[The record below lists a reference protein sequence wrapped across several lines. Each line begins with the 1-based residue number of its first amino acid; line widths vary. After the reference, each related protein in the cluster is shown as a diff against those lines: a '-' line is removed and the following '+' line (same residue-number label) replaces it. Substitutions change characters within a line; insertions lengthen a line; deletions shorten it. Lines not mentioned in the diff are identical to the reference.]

1 MRGSYISSNACIRRQ
16 FSDIHQRARQLSKT
30 QRDALGDKQAGWF
43 VCQLLEDE
51 PEAKDKMG
59 MTSRI
64 TKSFLVLSILALPS
78 CMTVPKGLGNY
89 DVGYA
94 ERGIASWYGGYFHG
108 RPTAS
113 GAIYD
118 QFEMTAAHRLLP
130 LGSVVRVTNAENGRQ
145 VKVVIND
152 RGPFIKG
159 RIIDLSYAAAQ
170 RLGAVEPGTL
180 PVLVEVIQVGDRAT
194 NHSSGR
200 LTGPEDN
207 FDVGLSTSL
216 LGQYRDPQE
225 DEVRLCAI
233 GSRAGLMNRG
243 PMDVLRDPRRARRL
257 AEAEGTDEHPDHAE
271 LIEQMA
277 EAVA

>member
-1 MRGSYISSNACIRRQ
+1 
-16 FSDIHQRARQLSKT
+16 
-30 QRDALGDKQAGWF
+30 
-43 VCQLLEDE
+43 
-51 PEAKDKMG
+51 
-59 MTSRI
+59 
-64 TKSFLVLSILALPS
+64 
-78 CMTVPKGLGNY
+78 MTVPKGLGNY

-130 LGSVVRVTNAENGRQ
+130 LGSVVHVTNAENGRQ

-180 PVLVEVIQVGDRAT
+180 PVLVEVIQVGD
-194 NHSSGR
+194 
-200 LTGPEDN
+200 GPEGN

-216 LGQYRDPQE
+216 LGQYRDTQE

-233 GSRAGLMNRG
+233 GSRTGLVNRG

-257 AEAEGTDEHPDHAE
+257 AVAEGSDEHPDHAE

>member
-1 MRGSYISSNACIRRQ
+1 M
-16 FSDIHQRARQLSKT
+16 
-30 QRDALGDKQAGWF
+30 
-43 VCQLLEDE
+43 
-51 PEAKDKMG
+51 
-59 MTSRI
+59 
-64 TKSFLVLSILALPS
+64 LSILALS
-78 CMTVPKGLGNY
+78 ACMTVPKGLGDY
-89 DVGYA
+89 DAGYA

-113 GAIYD
+113 GVIYD
-118 QFEMTAAHRLLP
+118 QFQMTAAHRLLP
-130 LGSVVRVTNAENGRQ
+130 LGSIVRVTNAENGRQ

-170 RLGAVEPGTL
+170 HLGAVEPGTL
-180 PVLVEVIQVGDRAT
+180 PVLVEVIQLGDRAI
-194 NHSSGR
+194 NLSSGR
-200 LTGPEDN
+200 LTGQEDN

-216 LGQYRDPQE
+216 LGQYRDSQE
-225 DEVRLCAI
+225 SEVRLCAI
-233 GSRAGLMNRG
+233 GSRTGLVNRG

-277 EAVA
+277 EAFA

>member
-1 MRGSYISSNACIRRQ
+1 MR
-16 FSDIHQRARQLSKT
+16 T
-30 QRDALGDKQAGWF
+30 
-43 VCQLLEDE
+43 
-51 PEAKDKMG
+51 
-59 MTSRI
+59 TSRI
-64 TKSFLVLSILALPS
+64 TKSFLILLILALPA

-130 LGSVVRVTNAENGRQ
+130 LGSVVHVTNAENGRQ

-180 PVLVEVIQVGDRAT
+180 PVLVEVIQVGD
-194 NHSSGR
+194 
-200 LTGPEDN
+200 GPEDN

-216 LGQYRDPQE
+216 LGQYRDTQE

-233 GSRAGLMNRG
+233 GSRTGLVNRG

-257 AEAEGTDEHPDHAE
+257 AVAEGSDEHPDHAE